1 MLVESFNLTGG
12 TARGSKKRARN
23 RDFKFAPPLS
33 LSLLFLPDS
42 DVLGAA
48 AGHLSLPHSQA
59 LLLAPSLAG
68 GRGQVAAGEPT
79 PLSHVFGEEG
89 SGCCLVL
96 ILLIL

>member
-1 MLVESFNLTGG
+1 MTGG

-42 DVLGAA
+42 GVLGAA

-68 GRGQVAAGEPT
+68 GRGQVAAGEPQL
-79 PLSHVFGEEG
+79 LSLSLWRFGDEG
-89 SGCCLVL
+89 SGEGLVL
-96 ILLIL
+96 GLLIW